1 MLAHA
6 RFLTHVLWP
15 TTVIRSARHNGTGSR
30 KLGGA
35 LSRFLLTRC
44 QVYIITLQ
52 GLTSRIPGLAHTQL
66 ALSPPRVSLI
76 AVAAALLNANRIA
89 DEAQA
94 PERRTR
100 SILTARYTDS
110 HPG

>member
-1 MLAHA
+1 MFSGQPRSSDPRDTML
-6 RFLTHVLWP
+6 T
-15 TTVIRSARHNGTGSR
+15 
-30 KLGGA
+30 
-35 LSRFLLTRC
+35 
-44 QVYIITLQ
+44 
-52 GLTSRIPGLAHTQL
+52 
-66 ALSPPRVSLI
+66 LSPPRVSLI